1 MQRRFELFARSRVVP
16 LRTTLFF
23 RVHARY
29 GSCSVSEALKGGGPP
44 FRAHARQEA
53 RGAGFPSA
61 AGASHAAPV
70 AEWDSRVDA
79 SGLYAETQKTL
90 KFTKDMHGVRFDAY
104 IKSENLWAEIEMQTA
119 SGFALG
125 KRSRY
130 YQANMDLDC
139 LKEGEDYAKLKK
151 CYVIFLCTF
160 DYFKKDE
167 PVYFFRSWD
176 VQKGLPLDD
185 FSYKIVLNTA
195 CTPAKVPEALKPLYA
210 YLNDPKASQASS
222 LTRRIDARV
231 RKFNTDDWRR
241 KYMTFEYMLNER
253 ERKGLELGR
262 EQGRA
267 EGEASGLAKGASQKQ
282 REIAKRM
289 LQENI
294 EKSVITKV
302 TGLSLEEIEKL

>member
-1 MQRRFELFARSRVVP
+1 MIFSYTPFCAHLSKSPNP
-16 LRTTLFF
+16 LIDEQTD
-23 RVHARY
+23 A
-29 GSCSVSEALKGGGPP
+29 EAALPSANGEKGCTQ
-44 FRAHARQEA
+44 QEA

-61 AGASHAAPV
+61 ARASHALPV
-70 AEWDSRVDA
+70 TERDSRADA
-79 SGLYAETQKTL
+79 SGLYAETQKTQKTL

-253 ERKGLELGR
+253 ERKGLELGL

-282 REIAKRM
+282 REIAKNFKNSGVP
-289 LQENI
+289 LDLIAKN
-294 EKSVITKV
+294 
-302 TGLSLEEIEKL
+302 TGLSVEEIEGL